1 MNVASPVFVFF
12 LYVWLLALYVRI
24 CYFIFFVLL
33 HLFIHFQFQQ
43 SLSLCF
49 VTLQFY
55 AIANTIFYFYIE
67 INTISFSAFRH
78 LAINACTAILC
89 LLFYLK
95 SIVIFSLISYCV
107 RLLFSLKSSNW
118 IFSQLRKHIS
128 SMLVTAIWL
137 LATCNP
143 ALMQYHFQLA
153 CNLTLTNAPENFD
166 KSFCLFGAIPFL
178 LLSIRSFP

>member
-1 MNVASPVFVFF
+1 MLLHPFLFSFSMFGCWHCMFVS
-12 LYVWLLALYVRI
+12 VVLL
-24 CYFIFFVLL
+24 FFFVLL

-89 LLFYLK
+89 LLFHLK

-178 LLSIRSFP
+178 FLTIRSFP